1 MKKTIRIMTVTVFAA
16 LFLAFASVAV
26 TAATPT
32 LYFSATTA
40 AQQTSTQDL
49 NALPADA
56 IAWYKT
62 GSIYYLFLPS
72 TTDPGALRLWFNAE
86 KITIDGKTIENNTVT
101 DALAGKGDHNM
112 TMNGSSYLLR
122 VMQSDHIPAVFLST
136 SSGTMAN
143 IDASADHSFAES
155 GSMLLTEEDGTIVY
169 NGGLSQVKGRGNATW
184 AYPKRPYQIKLDS
197 KTNLFG
203 MGKAKTWLLLAN
215 YYDKSLIR
223 NALALDMAGQIGL
236 KDPVQY
242 VYVDVYAN
250 HQYLGNYMFC
260 EKVEV
265 GSNRVDITDLEKAT
279 EDLNSADLDTY
290 SRGGDINSNAAG
302 TYKYYNI
309 PNNPIDIT
317 GGYLLEFDYAGRYLK
332 EASGFV
338 TKQNVPV
345 VIKSPEYAS
354 KAQVE
359 YIRSY
364 VQAAEDAIY
373 SPTGYNSSGKQYTE
387 YIDVDSAVLHYL
399 LEEWCKNPD
408 AGFSSFYLY
417 KDSDL
422 SGDNKIHFDQVW
434 DYDTSFGNLTEL
446 NFGMDGAEKW
456 WAKSV
461 RWFKALIA
469 HDEFVEQVE
478 TAYRDT
484 VLPVSQ
490 GITAA
495 LPNYKNELTASAAMN
510 FLRWDRNAVV
520 NGDTGSSFSGSVDYL
535 AAFIAAREKLFEE
548 GFAAL
553 PFQDVYYSTWYYSD
567 VKFAYQHGIMSGVA
581 GNAFAPDTKL
591 TRAMAVQILANL
603 SGDDLSSY
611 TEMPFSDVK
620 ENDWYFQAVAW
631 GAKQGIA
638 LGLDNGSFGPDV
650 DVTREQM
657 ATFLYRYAGL
667 QSSVEEDASSSPVD
681 LSRFVDSG
689 AVSPYAREAVAWTVG
704 HGYIKGVSLTELSPQ
719 GDAIRAQAAAIY
731 SRYYKDVMSVK

>member
-1 MKKTIRIMTVTVFAA
+1 MKKSIRIMAVTVFAA
-16 LFLAFASVAV
+16 LFLAFASAAV

-32 LYFSATTA
+32 LYFSATEA
-40 AQQTSTQDL
+40 ARQTSTTDL

-72 TTDPGALRLWFNAE
+72 STDAGALRLWFNAE
-86 KITIDGKTIENNTVT
+86 KITIDGKTVGNNTVT
-101 DALAGKGDHNM
+101 DALASKGDHNM

-122 VMQSDHIPAVFLST
+122 VMQSDHIPAVFLTT

-143 IDASADHSFAES
+143 IDASADHSFAET
-155 GSMLLTEEDGTIVY
+155 GSMLLTEEDGTVVY
-169 NGGLSQVKGRGNATW
+169 SGGLSQVKGRGNATW

-223 NALALDMAGQIGL
+223 NALVLDMADQIGL

-265 GSNRVDITDLEKAT
+265 GSNRVDIADLEKAT

-309 PNNPIDIT
+309 PHNPSDIT
-317 GGYLLEFDYAGRYLK
+317 GGYLLEFDYAGRYLN

-338 TKQNVPV
+338 TNHNVPV

-364 VQAAEDAIY
+364 VQAAEDAMY
-373 SPTGYNSSGKQYTE
+373 SVSGYNSAGKHYSE

-408 AGFSSFYLY
+408 GGFSSFYIY

-422 SGDNKIHFDQVW
+422 SGDSKIHFDQVW
-434 DYDTSFGNLTEL
+434 DYDTSFGNLTNL
-446 NFGMDGAEKW
+446 NFGMDGADKW

-469 HDEFVEQVE
+469 HDDFAEQVE

-495 LPNYKNELTASAAMN
+495 LPNYKNELMASAAMN

-520 NGDTGSSFSGSVDYL
+520 NGDTGSSFSGSIDYL

-548 GFAAL
+548 GFSAL
-553 PFQDVYYSTWYYSD
+553 PFQDVYYSTWYYSE
-567 VKFAYQHGIMSGVA
+567 VRFAYQHGIMSGIA
-581 GNAFAPDTKL
+581 GDAFAPDAKL

-603 SGDDLSSY
+603 SGDNLSTY
-611 TEMPFSDVK
+611 TEMPFSDVSA
-620 ENDWYFQAVAW
+620 NDWYFHAIAW
-631 GAKQGIA
+631 GAEQGIA
-638 LGLDNGSFGPDV
+638 LGMDGGRFGPNS

-657 ATFLYRYAGL
+657 AAFLYRYAGL
-667 QSSVEEDASSSPVD
+667 WDYEDEGAAASPMG
-681 LSRFVDSG
+681 LSGFVD
-689 AVSPYAREAVAWTVG
+689 AAAISPYAQEAVAWAIG
-704 HGYIKGVSLTELSPQ
+704 KGYIKGISATELSPQ
-719 GDAIRAQAAAIY
+719 GNATRAQAAAIF